1 MVRKIWD
8 ADIFLNLYMQK
19 GPTLTRVRVARLAA
33 MPFLQ
38 PKANANISSP
48 LTSHLSQQANQTTKP
63 NQAMTKDNPQATT
76 FMDAPIA
83 NEKRKRAAGDDAT
96 RPTKAIKMTEL
107 ASLHDPEVE
116 TAETSPYF
124 KATTAE
130 PETHLTPYLRKIS
143 LSGKTPFQK
152 RVLTAL
158 CQVPCGQYTTYG
170 IMSKHLSSS
179 PRAVGNALKNNPF
192 APQVPCHRVLASDG
206 GLGGFMGSWGRGGEK
221 GKNDD
226 KKLKLLRE
234 EGVRFGGNGKVVGK
248 VWDGFK

>member
-1 MVRKIWD
+1 MIGCYAV
-8 ADIFLNLYMQK
+8 
-19 GPTLTRVRVARLAA
+19 PTTKSQPVA
-33 MPFLQ
+33 
-38 PKANANISSP
+38 
-48 LTSHLSQQANQTTKP
+48 TSTLPHLSQQPNQTI
-63 NQAMTKDNPQATT
+63 TKDKTQATAI
-76 FMDAPIA
+76 MDAPIA
-83 NEKRKRAAGDDAT
+83 NEKRKRAAGDDTA
-96 RPTKAIKMTEL
+96 RPTKAIKTEL
-107 ASLHDPEVE
+107 ASLHEPEIE

-124 KATTAE
+124 KETTTE
-130 PETHLTPYLRKIS
+130 QETHLTPYLRKIS

-192 APQVPCHRVLASDG
+192 APQVPCHRVLAADG